1 MAASPKTVRQTKGVP
16 FDATRREAQ
25 KIVTASGRFPG
36 AHNGHV
42 CARCELCGVIRM
54 RRKEIGKT
62 GGSSDGTGRRDA

>member
-1 MAASPKTVRQTKGVP
+1 MQRGAKRKKIAA
-16 FDATRREAQ
+16 AT
-25 KIVTASGRFPG
+25 GRFPG
-36 AHNGHV
+36 AHKGND